1 MRSMSGYRTNVPAV
15 TPAPKPTISTDF
27 GFGWNSAGRC
37 PSMRCSRM
45 SYGSVEAST
54 LPLTWNC
61 TAPSSHCE
69 MAMEELMPSPVYRI
83 FERLHATS

>member
-1 MRSMSGYRTNVPAV
+1 MQHERS
-15 TPAPKPTISTDF
+15 
-27 GFGWNSAGRC
+27 GRHARAEADDQHRLRIRVEQRRQMC

-45 SYGSVEAST
+45 SWGSVEAST

-69 MAMEELMPSPVYRI
+69 IAMDELMPSP
-83 FERLHATS
+83 A